1 MDPITLGILL
11 TAAGALGNNQVQN
24 QRTKSLNRN
33 TQTVLTNA
41 KRKQGQLDQE
51 RQATLG
57 QALENASVGRGEVEA
72 AQGAASDKSVARMEA
87 NSRSA
92 PTMNAPDKAGL
103 SGPAGRVIASAV
115 DREAGANA
123 ESTAGRRRAAAD
135 LDSLGD
141 VLGANSR
148 VYRPAYA
155 EIQGNQRIAQGEA
168 ARMPLE
174 LQAVQEKAMRKGR
187 NLEVISGLASG
198 VGTGLL
204 AGGAFGPAAAPAA
217 GVSGGSGTAVTS
229 ATSGMGMGAGTKFG
243 IVPSLIY

>member
-1 MDPITLGILL
+1 
-11 TAAGALGNNQVQN
+11 
-24 QRTKSLNRN
+24 
-33 TQTVLTNA
+33 
-41 KRKQGQLDQE
+41 
-51 RQATLG
+51 
-57 QALENASVGRGEVEA
+57 
-72 AQGAASDKSVARMEA
+72 
-87 NSRSA
+87 
-92 PTMNAPDKAGL
+92 
-103 SGPAGRVIASAV
+103 
-115 DREAGANA
+115 
-123 ESTAGRRRAAAD
+123 
-135 LDSLGD
+135 
-141 VLGANSR
+141 

-204 AGGAFGPAAAPAA
+204 AGGAGAFGTAAAPAA